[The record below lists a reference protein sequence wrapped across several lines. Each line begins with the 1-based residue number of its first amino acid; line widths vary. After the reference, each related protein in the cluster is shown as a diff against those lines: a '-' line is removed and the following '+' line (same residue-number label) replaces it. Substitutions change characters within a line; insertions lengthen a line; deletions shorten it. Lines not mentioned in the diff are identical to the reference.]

1 MNIYLVEIDAY
12 DPDTSSVVTWRAST
26 GQGFIDS
33 ATGNVYEPRLL
44 KLPVFSR
51 SIRSALLGGRS
62 EVGYGEAQLANGDHS
77 LDGMRSDYFDGRT
90 FTLLYGDHTWPRA
103 SFATVMSCKIQT
115 VVPEGET
122 ISVRLRD
129 RSPELEKV
137 FSTSTYGGTNA
148 LPLGVDGTA
157 DDIKGQYRPRIFG
170 RIAHMSPVLVN
181 TSKLIYECNSA
192 TVDDLVNVFDA
203 GAYLTRGSAYSSQ
216 SDMET
221 TAPSAGTWRYWI
233 SSTGAYIR
241 LGSSP
246 FGSITACVAEKWA
259 HTQISAAGILTRIF
273 SALSWSAGT
282 DYVSADLTTL
292 DQLCC
297 GPLGIQVEAGE
308 TIASLIDRICQTV
321 GAWWGW
327 DSLSRFRV
335 GRLEA
340 PASPVTTLT
349 DTVLRGMQ
357 GQASDDEI
365 PWRIVIPADRNYA
378 VQNKSNL
385 AGIVQSNLA
394 RVAWFEAE
402 TRDQKAEDA
411 TVKTKHLTATEQT
424 HTGAFA
430 AISQAQAETTRRLS
444 LLSSR
449 RDGVTGTLEGWDSY
463 SATLDL
469 GTCVSVQSDQVGYAT
484 ARDMVIVGTTIDYG
498 ENSADLEFWG

>member
-44 KLPVFSR
+44 KLPVFNR

-90 FTLLYGDHTWPRA
+90 FRLLYGSSASPRS
-103 SFATVMSCKIQT
+103 SFTTVMACKVQT
-115 VVPEGET
+115 IVPEGEF

-137 FSTSTYGGTNA
+137 FSTATYGGTNA

-157 DDIKGQYRPRIFG
+157 DDIKGQYRPRLFG
-170 RIAHMSPVLVN
+170 RVAYMSPVLVN
-181 TSKLIYECNSA
+181 TSKLIYEVSA
-192 TVDDLVNVFDA
+192 SSVDDIVNVFDA
-203 GAYLTRGSAYSSQ
+203 GAYLTRGSAYTSQ

-221 TAPSAGTWRYWI
+221 TAPSGGTWRYWI
-233 SSTGAYIR
+233 SASGAYFR

-246 FGSITACVAEKWA
+246 FGSITATVAEKWV

-273 SALSWSAGT
+273 SGLGWVAGT
-282 DYVSADLTTL
+282 DYVAADLTTL

-297 GPLGIQVEAGE
+297 GPLGLQVEAGE
-308 TIASLIDRICQTV
+308 TIANLLDRICQTV

-335 GRLEA
+335 GRLES
-340 PASPVTTLT
+340 PSSPVATLT
-349 DTVLRGMQ
+349 DAVLKDAQ

-365 PWRIVIPADRNYA
+365 PWRIVIPADRNLS
-378 VQNKSNL
+378 VQQKSSL

-394 RVAWFEAE
+394 RVAWIESE
-402 TRDQKAEDA
+402 SRDQKAEDA
-411 TVKTKHLTATEQT
+411 TVQTKHLTATDQK
-424 HTGAFA
+424 HDGWFA
-430 AISQAQAETTRRLS
+430 SISQAQAEATRRLT

-449 RDGVTGTLEGWDSY
+449 RDSVTATLQAWDTYALDIGNCVTVQSAEVGYPAGRNMVIVGV
-463 SATLDL
+463 TLDL
-469 GTCVSVQSDQVGYAT
+469 G
-484 ARDMVIVGTTIDYG
+484 
-498 ENSADLEFWG
+498 ENTADLEFWG